1 MNNNNNNNN
10 NKIKINI
17 TKTSGCSFKQ
27 ESLGVFDYFMIIYDY
42 L

>member
-1 MNNNNNNNN
+1 MKNSNN

-17 TKTSGCSFKQ
+17 TKTSGGSPKQ
-27 ESLGVFDYFMIIYDY
+27 APSLGVFDYFMVINDY